1 MSRIQVATLKLKCRA
16 DQRDRVRF
24 AIEDSLR
31 TSIPD
36 DRRLVLLRKMQ
47 VRGTVNSLH
56 PATRDA
62 AVRESWLAAI
72 AGARHGDDDGAADAN
87 CVWFAS
93 RVEAE
98 TLLLSRLLAGRP
110 IHGWY
115 WKLAVPDWRGRPV
128 RMWLADL
135 ISEALGRGEDQRV
148 FSIARCFVAAGSS
161 EQLIE
166 LFASEGTKPR
176 LTVRP
181 IAAKPASAII
191 AAERQQGPTDFE
203 DMPAQAIVSSMPPEL
218 RRAIVAL
225 DRTGGEASLLG
236 RAMVRAWVLKRSP
249 ALALSPA
256 LLATIIAATVE
267 LVISRR
273 FFPPPGL
280 AARGKATPSRREPAR
295 SRSKR
300 RTTSARKEV
309 AAEEQ
314 QRQTPA
320 APAHAEAVNHRAP
333 GPDVLPDGAPY
344 PFSQRVHSAHAGLWL
359 VVPSLIELGFREWL
373 AQRRELLGTNPASR
387 LLHEI
392 GRHNR
397 VAVDDPALVVLGP
410 LADAE
415 SRPEW
420 VLLWRHGLDRW
431 LRRTVRRR
439 LHDLVSRSGELDF
452 GELELVVHYPAA
464 AADIALRRQALD
476 RDPGWTDWLGLSVR
490 YNFGGTEGWA

>member
-236 RAMVRAWVLKRSP
+236 RAMVRA
-249 ALALSPA
+249 
-256 LLATIIAATVE
+256 
-267 LVISRR
+267 
-273 FFPPPGL
+273 
-280 AARGKATPSRREPAR
+280 
-295 SRSKR
+295 R